1 LILSIETN
9 MDIFAFYHVMHY
21 DGFQVEHMN
30 SRHVRQSV
38 GALRIK
44 ILAALYG
51 SLFIFLVL
59 SEFFNAAYNTKY
71 DQRGLSLLDRIPLA
85 FKPSVM
91 ALYVVFT
98 TILFMMVMRY
108 LKPLLSFVADARDP
122 DKARVAAI
130 RMPWTIILF
139 QVGAWT
145 VGTLAY
151 YALRGWQAESGIH
164 VTYGI
169 ATKLVTGFLSA
180 MYVTFFIN
188 LIMQESKRS
197 LGVTDIRP
205 GERDIFS
212 RYKDYLA
219 TVSGVLFIVVYASYI
234 SGYFAASGEKLE
246 TLSYL
251 LRALPGFLV
260 LGVVGVIPIFL
271 SKREYHN
278 QVDGILKEMHD
289 LSSGT
294 IDRSHQIDIVN
305 FDELGELS
313 MYVNQNIVRYREFAD
328 SIQHLVASLTDA
340 SLSLATTAQ
349 QNSSVSNQQAAAVAE
364 VVSTMEDSDRLG
376 KKAAERAAEV
386 DDKSVKTLQTA
397 LEGVGRMEGYLES
410 MESIRKANEGTI
422 EFIKTLNEDINTI
435 WDVVRMI
442 NSIANQV
449 KIIAFNAELEASS
462 AGPAGKNFE
471 IVATEIRRL
480 ADNTVASTAEIRDKT
495 QLIEQ
500 AARNLIESSSSTTK
514 AIQSGWENSR
524 KIQEAFNSVKQ
535 SSEDASASAKA
546 INEGIRMQTGG
557 SEQIL
562 LTMKQIAH
570 SASDFAESTRM
581 LSETSRRLTEMVAA
595 MRKLAEAQGQGS

>member
-1 LILSIETN
+1 
-9 MDIFAFYHVMHY
+9 MVVM
-21 DGFQVEHMN
+21 EHMN
-30 SRHVRQSV
+30 SRHVQQSV

-44 ILAALYG
+44 VFAALYG
-51 SLFIFLVL
+51 SLFVFLVL
-59 SEFFNAAYNTKY
+59 SEFINAAYNPKY
-71 DQRGLSLLDRIPLA
+71 DLLGLSLLERVPLA
-85 FKPSVM
+85 FKPTVM
-91 ALYVVFT
+91 ALFVVFT
-98 TILFMMVMRY
+98 TILFVLVMRY

-122 DKARVAAI
+122 DRARAAAI

-151 YALRGWQAESGIH
+151 YAMRGWEAESGIH
-164 VTYGI
+164 VSYGI
-169 ATKLVTGFLSA
+169 STKIVTGFLSA
-180 MYVTFFIN
+180 MYVTFIIN
-188 LIMQESKRS
+188 LIMHESKRS
-197 LGVTDIRP
+197 LGVTDIRR

-219 TVSGVLFIVVYASYI
+219 TVSGVLFVVVYASYI
-234 SGYFAASGEKLE
+234 SSYFAASG
-246 TLSYL
+246 
-251 LRALPGFLV
+251 LRLGGFTFFVRAIPGFVTLA
-260 LGVVGVIPIFL
+260 VVGVVPIFL
-271 SKREYHN
+271 SKREYHM
-278 QVDGILKEMHD
+278 QVDGILKEMRG
-289 LSSGT
+289 LTEGT
-294 IDRSHQIDIVN
+294 INRSNQIDIVN

-313 MYVNQNIVRYREFAD
+313 MYVNMNVVRYREFAD
-328 SIQHLVASLTDA
+328 SIQDLVANLTEA

-376 KKAAERAAEV
+376 KTAAERAAEV
-386 DDKSVKTLQTA
+386 DVKSVKALQTA
-397 LEGVGRMEGYLES
+397 TEGVSRMDGYLES
-410 MESIRKANEGTI
+410 MESIRKANDGTI

-500 AARNLIESSSSTTK
+500 AARNLVESSDSTTK

-546 INEGIRMQTGG
+546 INDGIRMQTGG

-562 LTMKQIAH
+562 ITMKQIAH
-570 SASDFAESTRM
+570 SASDFAESTKM
-581 LSETSRRLTEMVAA
+581 LSDTSRRLTDMVAG
-595 MRKLAEAQGQGS
+595 MRKLAEAQGVGS

>member
-1 LILSIETN
+1 
-9 MDIFAFYHVMHY
+9 
-21 DGFQVEHMN
+21 MN
-30 SRHVRQSV
+30 SGKTRQSV

-44 ILAALYG
+44 VLVALYG
-51 SLFIFLVL
+51 SLFVFLAL
-59 SEFFNAAYNTKY
+59 SEFINAVYNPKY
-71 DQRGLSLLDRIPLA
+71 DLQGLSILARVPLA
-85 FKPSVM
+85 FKPTVM
-91 ALYVVFT
+91 VLYLVFT
-98 TILFMMVMRY
+98 TVLFLMVMRY
-108 LKPLLSFVADARDP
+108 LKPLLSFVADGRDP
-122 DKARVAAI
+122 DKARGAAI
-130 RMPWTIILF
+130 GMPWTIILF

-145 VGTLAY
+145 AGTFAY
-151 YALRGWQAESGIH
+151 YAMRGWQAESGIH
-164 VTYGI
+164 VSFGI
-169 ATKLVTGFLSA
+169 STKVVTGFLSA
-180 MYVTFFIN
+180 LYVTFIIN

-219 TVSGVLFIVVYASYI
+219 AIAGILFVVVYGAYI
-234 SGYFAASGEKLE
+234 SSYFATRDAQLGRL
-246 TLSYL
+246 
-251 LRALPGFLV
+251 AFFAQAVPGFVV
-260 LGVVGVIPIFL
+260 LGLVGLIPIFL
-271 SKREYHN
+271 SKREYYM
-278 QVDGILKEMHD
+278 QVDGILNEMRE
-289 LSSGT
+289 LSEGT
-294 IDRSHQIDIVN
+294 INRSNQIDIVN

-313 MYVNQNIVRYREFAD
+313 MYVNMNVIRYREFAD
-328 SIQHLVASLTDA
+328 SIQELAASLTEA

-376 KKAAERAAEV
+376 KTAAERAAEV
-386 DDKSVKTLQTA
+386 DAKSVKTLQTA
-397 LEGVGRMEGYLES
+397 IEGVGRMEGYLES
-410 MESIRKANEGTI
+410 MESIRRANEGTI

-500 AARNLIESSSSTTK
+500 AARNLIESSDSTTK

-546 INEGIRMQTGG
+546 INDGIRMQTGG

-562 LTMKQIAH
+562 MTMKQIAH
-570 SASDFAESTRM
+570 SASGFAESTKM
-581 LSETSRRLTEMVAA
+581 LSDTSRRLTDMVAGI
-595 MRKLAEAQGQGS
+595 RRLAEAQGNGS

>member
-1 LILSIETN
+1 
-9 MDIFAFYHVMHY
+9 
-21 DGFQVEHMN
+21 
-30 SRHVRQSV
+30 
-38 GALRIK
+38 
-44 ILAALYG
+44 
-51 SLFIFLVL
+51 
-59 SEFFNAAYNTKY
+59 
-71 DQRGLSLLDRIPLA
+71 
-85 FKPSVM
+85 
-91 ALYVVFT
+91 
-98 TILFMMVMRY
+98 
-108 LKPLLSFVADARDP
+108 
-122 DKARVAAI
+122 
-130 RMPWTIILF
+130 
-139 QVGAWT
+139 
-145 VGTLAY
+145 
-151 YALRGWQAESGIH
+151 
-164 VTYGI
+164 
-169 ATKLVTGFLSA
+169 
-180 MYVTFFIN
+180 VTFFIN

-219 TVSGVLFIVVYASYI
+219 TISGVLFVVVYASYI
-234 SGYFAASGEKLE
+234 SSYFAASGERLE
-246 TLSYL
+246 TLMFIT
-251 LRALPGFLV
+251 RAMPGFLV
-260 LGVVGVIPIFL
+260 LGVVGVIPVFL
-271 SKREYHN
+271 SKREYN
-278 QVDGILKEMHD
+278 MQVEGILKEMRE
-289 LSSGT
+289 LTEGT
-294 IDRSHQIDIVN
+294 IDRSNQIDIVN

-313 MYVNQNIVRYREFAD
+313 MYVNRNVVRYREFAD
-328 SIQHLVASLTDA
+328 SIQNLVASLTEA

-376 KKAAERAAEV
+376 KTAAERAAEV
-386 DDKSVKTLQTA
+386 DIKSVKTLLTA
-397 LEGVGRMEGYLES
+397 TEGVRRMDGYLES

-500 AARNLIESSSSTTK
+500 AARNLIESSDSTTK

-546 INEGIRMQTGG
+546 INDGIRMQTGG

-562 LTMKQIAH
+562 MTMKQIAH
-570 SASDFAESTRM
+570 SASDFAESTKM
-581 LSETSRRLTEMVAA
+581 LSETSRRLTDMVAG
-595 MRKLAEAQGQGS
+595 MRKLSEAQGHGS

>member
-1 LILSIETN
+1 
-9 MDIFAFYHVMHY
+9 MDSKHA
-21 DGFQVEHMN
+21 Q
-30 SRHVRQSV
+30 QSV

-44 ILAALYG
+44 VFAALYG
-51 SLFIFLVL
+51 SLFVFLVL
-59 SEFFNAAYNTKY
+59 SEFINAAYNPRY
-71 DQRGLSLLDRIPLA
+71 DQQGLTLLGRIPLA
-85 FKPSVM
+85 FKPTVM
-91 ALYVVFT
+91 ALFVVFT
-98 TILFMMVMRY
+98 TILFVMVMRY
-108 LKPLLSFVADARDP
+108 LKPLLSWVGEARDP

-151 YALRGWQAESGIH
+151 YAMRGWEAESGIH
-164 VTYGI
+164 VSYGI
-169 ATKLVTGFLSA
+169 ATKIATGFLSA
-180 MYVTFFIN
+180 MYVTFMIN

-219 TVSGVLFIVVYASYI
+219 TISGVLFVVVYASYI
-234 SGYFAASGEKLE
+234 ANYFATSGLQLE
-246 TLSYL
+246 RLAFFA
-251 LRALPGFLV
+251 RAIPGFV
-260 LGVVGVIPIFL
+260 TLGVVGVIPVFL
-271 SKREYHN
+271 SKREYN
-278 QVDGILKEMHD
+278 MQVDGILKEMRG
-289 LSSGT
+289 LTEGM

-313 MYVNQNIVRYREFAD
+313 MYVNMNVVRYREFAD
-328 SIQHLVASLTDA
+328 SIQDLVANLTEA

-376 KKAAERAAEV
+376 KTAAERAAEV
-386 DDKSVKTLQTA
+386 DTKSVKTLQTA
-397 LEGVGRMEGYLES
+397 TEGVSRMDGYLES

-500 AARNLIESSSSTTK
+500 AARNLIASSDSTTR

-546 INEGIRMQTGG
+546 INDGIRMQTGG

-562 LTMKQIAH
+562 MTMKQIAH
-570 SASDFAESTRM
+570 SASDFAESTKM
-581 LSETSRRLTEMVAA
+581 LSETSRRLTDMVAG

>member
-1 LILSIETN
+1 MEF
-9 MDIFAFYHVMHY
+9 FAFLKAMNYH
-21 DGFQVEHMN
+21 GLQVGHMN
-30 SRHVRQSV
+30 SRHTRQSV

-44 ILAALYG
+44 VLAALYG
-51 SLFIFLVL
+51 SLFVFLVL
-59 SEFFNAAYNTKY
+59 SEFINAAYNPKY
-71 DQRGLSLLDRIPLA
+71 DQQGLSLLERVPLA
-85 FKPSVM
+85 FKPTVM
-91 ALYVVFT
+91 ALFVVFT
-98 TILFMMVMRY
+98 TILFVMVMRY
-108 LKPLLSFVADARDP
+108 LKPLLSFVADERDP

-145 VGTLAY
+145 VGTVAY
-151 YALRGWQAESGIH
+151 YAMRGWEAESGIH
-164 VTYGI
+164 VSYGI
-169 ATKLVTGFLSA
+169 ATKIVTGFLSA

-219 TVSGVLFIVVYASYI
+219 TISGVLFVVVYASYI
-234 SGYFAASGEKLE
+234 SSYFAASGERLE
-246 TLSYL
+246 TLMFIT
-251 LRALPGFLV
+251 RAMPGFLV
-260 LGVVGVIPIFL
+260 LGVVGVIPVFL
-271 SKREYHN
+271 SKREYN
-278 QVDGILKEMHD
+278 MQVEGILKEMRE
-289 LSSGT
+289 LTEGT
-294 IDRSHQIDIVN
+294 IDRSNQIDIVN

-313 MYVNQNIVRYREFAD
+313 MYVNRNVVRYREFAD
-328 SIQHLVASLTDA
+328 SIQNLVASLTEA

-376 KKAAERAAEV
+376 KTAAERAAEV
-386 DDKSVKTLQTA
+386 DIKSVKTLQTA
-397 LEGVGRMEGYLES
+397 TEGVSRMDGYLES

-500 AARNLIESSSSTTK
+500 AARNLIESSDSTTK

-546 INEGIRMQTGG
+546 INDGIRMQTGG

-562 LTMKQIAH
+562 MTMKQIAH
-570 SASDFAESTRM
+570 SASDFAESTKM
-581 LSETSRRLTEMVAA
+581 LSETSRRLTDMVAG
-595 MRKLAEAQGQGS
+595 MRKLSEAQGHGS

>member
-1 LILSIETN
+1 
-9 MDIFAFYHVMHY
+9 
-21 DGFQVEHMN
+21 MN
-30 SRHVRQSV
+30 SRHVQQSV

-44 ILAALYG
+44 VFAALYG
-51 SLFIFLVL
+51 SLFVFLVL
-59 SEFFNAAYNTKY
+59 SEFINAAYNPKY
-71 DQRGLSLLDRIPLA
+71 DLLGLSLLERVPLA
-85 FKPSVM
+85 FKPTVM
-91 ALYVVFT
+91 ALFVVFT
-98 TILFMMVMRY
+98 TILFVLVMRY

-122 DKARVAAI
+122 DRARAAAI

-151 YALRGWQAESGIH
+151 YAMRGWEAESGIH
-164 VTYGI
+164 VSYGI
-169 ATKLVTGFLSA
+169 STKIVTGFLSA
-180 MYVTFFIN
+180 MYVTFIIN
-188 LIMQESKRS
+188 LIMHESKRS
-197 LGVTDIRP
+197 LGVTDIRR

-219 TVSGVLFIVVYASYI
+219 TVSGVLFVVVYASYI
-234 SGYFAASGEKLE
+234 SSYFAASG
-246 TLSYL
+246 
-251 LRALPGFLV
+251 LRLGGFTFFVRAIPGFVTLA
-260 LGVVGVIPIFL
+260 VVGVVPIFL
-271 SKREYHN
+271 SKREYHM
-278 QVDGILKEMHD
+278 QVDGILKEMRG
-289 LSSGT
+289 LTEGT
-294 IDRSHQIDIVN
+294 INRSNQIDIVN

-313 MYVNQNIVRYREFAD
+313 MYVNMNVVRYREFAD
-328 SIQHLVASLTDA
+328 SIQDLVANLTEA

-376 KKAAERAAEV
+376 KTAAERAAEV
-386 DDKSVKTLQTA
+386 DVKSVKALQTA
-397 LEGVGRMEGYLES
+397 TEGVSRMDGYLES
-410 MESIRKANEGTI
+410 MESIRKANDGTI

-500 AARNLIESSSSTTK
+500 AARNLVESSDSTTK

-546 INEGIRMQTGG
+546 INDGIRMQTGG

-562 LTMKQIAH
+562 ITMKQIAH
-570 SASDFAESTRM
+570 SASDFAESTKM
-581 LSETSRRLTEMVAA
+581 LSDTSRRLTDMVAG
-595 MRKLAEAQGQGS
+595 MRKLAEAQGVGS